1 MQFPLRRSPC
11 SGQTEQ
17 AGRGEPLEISTH
29 APTSAATV
37 AANIFFSVVKS
48 YCASESVLTVALMQD
63 LDMQEIAAG
72 ESQQA
77 PNSKTVSKTS

>member
-48 YCASESVLTVALMQD
+48 YYASESVALMQD
-63 LDMQEIAAG
+63 LDMQGIAAG